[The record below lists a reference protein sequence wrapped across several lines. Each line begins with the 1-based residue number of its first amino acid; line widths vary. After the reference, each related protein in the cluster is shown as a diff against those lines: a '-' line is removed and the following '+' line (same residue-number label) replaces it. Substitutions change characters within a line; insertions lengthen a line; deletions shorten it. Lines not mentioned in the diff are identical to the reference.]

1 MNQRQSMRRRLQVLE
16 RLPQFQPP
24 PSALEQISSL
34 AMKQMSNEDLDVMIN
49 LASDRERGVSRVVL
63 PSEFEALAR
72 QDAALETE
80 ALRMGF
86 KSFADAE
93 RGVGQRR

>member
-24 PSALEQISSL
+24 PSALEQIRSL
-34 AMKQMSNEDLDVMIN
+34 ALVQTSDEDLDLMIDM
-49 LASDRERGVSRVVL
+49 ASERERGVSRILL
-63 PSEFEALAR
+63 PSEVEALASW
-72 QDAALETE
+72 DAALETE